1 VSISRVDFLS
11 QATHESHE
19 REYTEYVQKIFS
31 MYTAAGYKYEDFLI
45 QAHVEKITNQFRH
58 TIKTTDRYINHTLQP
73 VESTSTFNGI
83 LVSMDGSRQ
92 TVKPGDNMI
101 IEPGVTVLI
110 GEFYNNDVKKIYKPT
125 RPKHVVVSIPTKQTL
140 TPSTNIKTTQEGIKI
155 AAPIIY
161 NETTSN
167 NTVV

>member
-1 VSISRVDFLS
+1 
-11 QATHESHE
+11 
-19 REYTEYVQKIFS
+19 
-31 MYTAAGYKYEDFLI
+31 
-45 QAHVEKITNQFRH
+45 
-58 TIKTTDRYINHTLQP
+58 
-73 VESTSTFNGI
+73 
-83 LVSMDGSRQ
+83 MDGSRQ